1 METMRPQKG
10 EATFSGLCDFD
21 IWRWDVDPGYLALDS
36 IKATKNAYHLPKE
49 LTPGGGGSQI
59 LVLLNYLHHNCCSEL
74 LEH

>member
-49 LTPGGGGSQI
+49 LTPEGGGFPNTCVIELFTPQ
-59 LVLLNYLHHNCCSEL
+59 LLL
-74 LEH
+74 